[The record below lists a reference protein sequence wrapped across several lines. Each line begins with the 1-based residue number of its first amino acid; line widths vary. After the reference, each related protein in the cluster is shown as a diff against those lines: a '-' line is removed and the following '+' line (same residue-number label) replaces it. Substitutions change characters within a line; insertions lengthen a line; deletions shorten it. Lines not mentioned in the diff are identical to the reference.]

1 LYDLQTKTE
10 LVQEK
15 WRTSEMN
22 QRKLVDL
29 TLCSWALIGLLGIGN
44 SPAAAQS
51 QAWRLDPPHSAA
63 QFAVRHLG
71 ISTVR
76 GTFTKVTGDVQY
88 SAADPG
94 KSSLDVTI
102 DAASVDTR
110 VEMRDNDVRSAHF
123 LDTAKYPTI
132 TFKSKRVESAGASKL
147 KVTGDLTIHGVT
159 KEVVLDVDG
168 PTPAMKDPRRN
179 EHMGASATTKINRQD
194 FGVSSM
200 AGMVGDDVT
209 IVIDVEMVKQSGNPP
224 PPAPPAK

>member
-1 LYDLQTKTE
+1 
-10 LVQEK
+10 
-15 WRTSEMN
+15 MN
-22 QRKLVDL
+22 LRRLVDP
-29 TLCSWALIGLLGIGN
+29 TLCVWALACLLSIGI
-44 SPAAAQS
+44 SPAATQTE
-51 QAWRLDPPHSAA
+51 AWRLDPPHSAA
-63 QFAVRHLG
+63 QFAVRHMGL
-71 ISTVR
+71 STVR
-76 GTFTKVTGDVQY
+76 GTFTKVNGEVQY

-132 TFKSKRVESAGASKL
+132 TFKSKHVEVAGAGKL

-168 PTPAMKDPRRN
+168 PTPVMKDPRGN

-194 FGVSSM
+194 FGMSFMS
-200 AGMVGDDVT
+200 GMIGDDVT

-224 PPAPPAK
+224 PPPAK